1 MSKKSSTFANYLRK
15 YARIR
20 VSKWKRKTERRKQKA
35 EKWKLKGEERDKNIA
50 WNDAAIG
57 DANGGSGY
65 YP

>member
-20 VSKWKRKTERRKQKA
+20 VGEVKNGKLKGENR
-35 EKWKLKGEERDKNIA
+35 KLKGEERDKNIA

-57 DANGGSGY
+57 DANGGSGQ

>member
-20 VSKWKRKTERRKQKA
+20 VGKVKNG
-35 EKWKLKGEERDKNIA
+35 KLKGEERDKNIA
-50 WNDAAIG
+50 WNDATIG
-57 DANGGSGY
+57 DANGGSGQ